1 MQSLVVMK
9 FYDKMKREELLEYL
23 TKQDIE
29 FSFSYDSYD
38 EPLFICSNENFKE
51 FLLEEVFD
59 YVMSSGDPVDGDF
72 IASRKNDE
80 IIITSVGNVAVNWDH
95 ANIEDVA
102 ISKDSIAEI
111 ERFFCNTYTTKTED
125 NWCYY
130 LFVSKS
136 GLEYELKAE
145 VYVGDVKEEV
155 PTVEFPKEIA
165 AKIIKVISG
174 PNNGDSNNYGFDLEL
189 TNSGDGNKFTEY
201 YSLNFT
207 L

>member
-1 MQSLVVMK
+1 
-9 FYDKMKREELLEYL
+9 MKREELLEYL
-23 TKQDIE
+23 KKQDIE
-29 FSFSYDSYD
+29 FSFGYDPYD
-38 EPLFICSNENFKE
+38 APLFICSNENFKE
-51 FLLEEVFD
+51 FLLEEMFG
-59 YVMSSGDPVDGDF
+59 YVMRTGDPLDGDF

-80 IIITSVGNVAVNWDH
+80 IIITTVENVDVNWDH

-130 LFVSKS
+130 LYVSKS

-165 AKIIKVISG
+165 AKIINAISG
-174 PNNGDSNNYGFDLEL
+174 PNGDDSDNYGFDFEL

-201 YSLNFT
+201 YSLSFT